1 MADQQET
8 PDNDEL
14 EGITEDDAKRLLEKP
29 EGKPDGDSKDDGARD
44 EHLSPAGQRA
54 YERVKEER
62 RSFRE
67 ERDRAK
73 AELAEAQRSL
83 SKYSDKDKSET
94 ERLTAERDDLRGRV
108 EKAEA
113 SMKRREFAEEFAPE
127 HATAAQIRAVAKRLA
142 GDTDEALEADAKE
155 LYALIAP
162 EPAKPPVSGKPR
174 ERLRGGGDPTDEPDE
189 MDPKKLAA
197 RIGRAR

>member
-1 MADQQET
+1 MADTQEKDT
-8 PDNDEL
+8 DEL
-14 EGITEDDAKRLLEKP
+14 EGITEDDAKRLLDKP
-29 EGKPDGDSKDDGARD
+29 GDDVDKKDEDDSGD
-44 EHLSPAGQRA
+44 EQLSPAGQRA

-73 AELAEAQRSL
+73 AELAEAQKAL

-94 ERLTAERDDLRGRV
+94 QRLIEERDAAKADLA
-108 EKAEA
+108 KATS
-113 SMKRREFAEEFAPE
+113 SMKRREFAEETAPE
-127 HATAAQIRAVAKRLA
+127 HATAAQIRAVAKRLT
-142 GDTDEALEADAKE
+142 GDTDAELEADAKE

-162 EPAKPPVSGKPR
+162 EPTKAPVSSKPK
-174 ERLRGGGDPTDEPDE
+174 ERLRGGGDPTEDAGE

-197 RIGRAR
+197 LIPRAR